1 MKINPPVLT
10 KIQNDILSFYN
21 LVQKM
26 NRTASSEEIFEFI
39 RENSDV
45 CKESYNDFTTNYKK
59 NLNLITYSAR
69 LSKRPVKE
77 IMRDLDDIG
86 KIVNRNAIE
95 EELRNL
101 TINDK

>member
-10 KIQNDILSFYN
+10 KIQHDILSFYN
-21 LVQKM
+21 VIQKM
-26 NRTASSEEIFEFI
+26 NKTASSEEIFEFI
-39 RENSDV
+39 KENSDV
-45 CKESYNDFTTNYKK
+45 CEESYNDFTVNVKK

-69 LSKRPVKE
+69 LSKRPVDE
-77 IMRDLDDIG
+77 IMRDLEGIG
-86 KIVNRNAIE
+86 KIVNRLAIQ

>member
-1 MKINPPVLT
+1 
-10 KIQNDILSFYN
+10 
-21 LVQKM
+21 M
-26 NRTASSEEIFEFI
+26 NKTASSEEIFEFI
-39 RENSDV
+39 MENSYV
-45 CKESYNDFTTNYKK
+45 CKESYSDFISNYKK

-69 LSKRPVKE
+69 LSKRPVEE
-77 IMRDLDDIG
+77 IMRDLEGIG